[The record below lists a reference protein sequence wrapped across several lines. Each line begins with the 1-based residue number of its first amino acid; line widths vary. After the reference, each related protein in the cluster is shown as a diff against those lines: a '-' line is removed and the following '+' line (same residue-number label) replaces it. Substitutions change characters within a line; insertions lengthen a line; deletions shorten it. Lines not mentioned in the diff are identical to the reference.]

1 MPEQEKVDKILFV
14 IGSLQLGGAERQIVL
29 LATELAKRGKIVK
42 LFSLEGDGPLRQPL
56 EAAGVT
62 VIDSGYNSQA
72 PFWKKLMLLV
82 GSECRLIW
90 VAATW
95 RPKVLHAFLPL
106 TNFMG
111 ASAGR
116 LAGVKHIIT
125 SRRALGTH
133 QERHPWW
140 AKLDRLTNRLSTT
153 ITANSQAVVEDTIRR
168 DHVDRSKIRL
178 IYNGIELIQQPGLEA
193 NRESIRHE
201 LGLTPDQLAIVC
213 VANLI
218 PYKGHTELLEALAIL
233 DSPSIRLFFAGEDR
247 GIAKALME
255 QATRLGVDRQVVMLG
270 RRQDIP
276 LLLSAM
282 DIGVLASHEEGFSN
296 ALLEKLAAGLPVVAT
311 TVGGNPEALDDMP
324 NCYLVKPQ
332 SPVELAHAL
341 GTTINNIAEAKL
353 AACTRK
359 ARTLTRYSVNTMVEQ
374 YKTLYE
380 EGEIR

>member
-1 MPEQEKVDKILFV
+1 MPEQKKVDKILFV

-72 PFWKKLMLLV
+72 PFWKKLMLLA

-111 ASAGR
+111 AFAGR

-140 AKLDRLTNRLSTT
+140 AKLDRLTNYLSTA

-168 DHVDRSKIRL
+168 DHVDRNKIHL
-178 IYNGIELIQQPGLEA
+178 IYNGIELIQQSGLEA
-193 NRESIRHE
+193 DRESIRRE

-218 PYKGHTELLEALAIL
+218 PYKGHAELLEALAL
-233 DSPSIRLFFAGEDR
+233 LGSPSIRLFFAGEDR

-255 QATRLGVDRQVVMLG
+255 QAAQLGIDRQVVMLG

-276 LLLSAM
+276 SLLPAM

-311 TVGGNPEALDDMP
+311 AVGGNPEALFDMP
-324 NCYLVKPQ
+324 NCYLVSPQ
-332 SPVELAHAL
+332 APTELSIAL
-341 GTTINNIAEAKL
+341 RKTISDLAEARL
-353 AACTRK
+353 AAETR
-359 ARTLTRYSVNTMVEQ
+359 RRRLTERYSVAAMVEK
-374 YKTLYE
+374 YKELY
-380 EGEIR
+380 G